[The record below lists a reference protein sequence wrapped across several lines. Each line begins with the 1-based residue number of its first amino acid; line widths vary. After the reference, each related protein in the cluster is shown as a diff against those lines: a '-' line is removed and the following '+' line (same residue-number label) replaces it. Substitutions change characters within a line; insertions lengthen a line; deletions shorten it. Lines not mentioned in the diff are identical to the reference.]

1 VVVLSCAE
9 LTSVLSYQC
18 VSLSGDRW
26 SADHYLTSW
35 PRQLF
40 PQHFADVLH
49 PFFSSLLPLDADARL
64 AAVAGRFKQLA
75 AAVAGAEEASPGSG
89 SGGQGQQPVAVR
101 VSSRAGLRLLCPV
114 FEADV

>member
-1 VVVLSCAE
+1 MSP
-9 LTSVLSYQC
+9 
-18 VSLSGDRW
+18 SGDRW

-75 AAVAGAEEASPGSG
+75 AAVAGAEEASPGGSG
-89 SGGQGQQPVAVR
+89 SGGQGQQPVAVG
-101 VSSRAGLRLLCPV
+101 VSSSRLEFFARCVSGSGWLQCSSRCNTRHY
-114 FEADV
+114 A